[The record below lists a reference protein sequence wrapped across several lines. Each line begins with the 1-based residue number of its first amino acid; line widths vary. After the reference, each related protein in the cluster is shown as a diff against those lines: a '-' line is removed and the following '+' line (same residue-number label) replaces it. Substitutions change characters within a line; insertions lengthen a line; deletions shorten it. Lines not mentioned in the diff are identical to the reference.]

1 MTAPRVSYAHLLVQP
16 NPRHVRSLVRFFEE
30 GCSAPGTGGFGVE
43 IEHLPVHNADD
54 TAVTYGEPNGVEELL
69 RRLRPYYD
77 PAQEYWQ
84 DDHLVGL
91 AREGIAIS
99 LEPGGQ
105 IETSIG
111 ILRKPED
118 LLELH
123 GQFMREAAPI
133 LDELDFRLVNYG
145 YQPKSSYA
153 DIPLNPKLRYA
164 AMNEYLGRIGQFGPC
179 MMRASAS
186 TQVSIDYTSERD
198 AIDKMRLGTAIGPIL
213 AWFFRNTPYFEGAP
227 NPWPLCRQHMWDYL
241 DVQRTNV
248 TPGLYDERF
257 SWEDYAADVLSTP
270 LMFADLTH
278 TPEAEGRSSH
288 GVEFAAFYTTATDLY
303 PDREL
308 NAYEI
313 NHVLSTHFNDVRLKN
328 FIEMRHWDSLPIER
342 AELLTQIVSNLF
354 YDVERRNSLE
364 SYFSG
369 LTGEDVHAAKAV
381 LQARGGDAK
390 PYDQPMDYWAEV
402 LGVGDA
408 LADVPG
414 DAKWPEV
421 RQG

>member
-1 MTAPRVSYAHLLVQP
+1 
-16 NPRHVRSLVRFFEE
+16 
-30 GCSAPGTGGFGVE
+30 
-43 IEHLPVHNADD
+43 
-54 TAVTYGEPNGVEELL
+54 
-69 RRLRPYYD
+69 
-77 PAQEYWQ
+77 
-84 DDHLVGL
+84 
-91 AREGIAIS
+91 
-99 LEPGGQ
+99 
-105 IETSIG
+105 
-111 ILRKPED
+111 
-118 LLELH
+118 
-123 GQFMREAAPI
+123 
-133 LDELDFRLVNYG
+133 
-145 YQPKSSYA
+145 
-153 DIPLNPKLRYA
+153 
-164 AMNEYLGRIGQFGPC
+164 

-227 NPWPLCRQHMWDYL
+227 NPWPLCRQRMWDYL

-278 TPEAEGRSSH
+278 TPEAEGASVH
-288 GVEFAAFYTTATDLY
+288 GTEFTAFYTTAADLY
-303 PDREL
+303 PPRAQRVRDQPCALHALQRCAPEELHRDAALGLTANRARGTAHADREQP
-308 NAYEI
+308 
-313 NHVLSTHFNDVRLKN
+313 VLRCGAPNQPR
-328 FIEMRHWDSLPIER
+328 I
-342 AELLTQIVSNLF
+342 
-354 YDVERRNSLE
+354 
-364 SYFSG
+364 
-369 LTGEDVHAAKAV
+369 V
-381 LQARGGDAK
+381 LQRTDRRRRARRKGRAAGARGDAK